1 MICVVIASLE
11 DGRGR
16 VERAEGVIVVGGD
29 PRSTVVLAE
38 RGVSGSHCRFSPMPE
53 LPGAYL
59 LEDLAST
66 YGTFVNSA
74 RVGRPVVVSG
84 RDVVSVGGSMLMLA
98 PPGQEQAAIAR
109 LSAMASPEPE
119 PAAAPARPAPGATPQ
134 LGAFNAAAP
143 WMQQFEH
150 FDALARGWQ
159 DSGRP
164 KGKLLR
170 GPIVRIAEQWL
181 AAGINQSPTPGALH
195 RDFVEQSRNGRLFR
209 LQMLVLFVV
218 LGVLLLGGGT
228 AAFVFRADLL
238 ELWNGSTVITDP
250 EAPIDP
256 EERLESKPVE
266 LAALVSAV
274 QTVAEPTR
282 RLLLESAVAEVAR
295 SQGRPLLSDAVWDLQ
310 RSAHGTLAEQRESIL
325 RGHTAPV
332 TDVEFSPD
340 GVRVASASEDGSA
353 RLWDFSAPSPGRVS
367 TLRGHIGAVNV
378 LAFSPDGTRLVTGG
392 DGGKVWLWDVAADE
406 PAASGV
412 LLRQHASR
420 VLSLA
425 WHPDGTRLAS
435 GDETG
440 VLVLWDVTAPQAPL
454 SKRTA
459 HDDAITNLV
468 FDGSDPPSL
477 FSGSEDR
484 VARQWSLR
492 DDGSLARARTLGEHL
507 GGVTALAVS
516 DDLRWVATAT
526 SAGEV
531 FLWPRGTRRSRGRK
545 KKAPGLLPEL
555 PLLGHT
561 GTVASVAFTPD
572 GHWLI
577 TAGGN
582 GLRMWDL
589 RAKDPGIA
597 SVVLPGHSGDVT
609 QMVLAAGNR
618 AVTGASDNTLRV
630 WDLEK
635 SQTVITSAVL
645 DGHLASVN
653 AVAVSGD
660 GLRIAS
666 GAEDNSVRVW
676 DAFGASAGRGGAI
689 LRVGATAVQ
698 DFGVS
703 NSDSVLGLSTAE
715 VKVWTLS
722 DRGRW
727 RMPVVLD
734 GAPGLLKAGAIDPEG
749 RFAAA
754 GSEAGPIYV
763 WSLSNPERAPT
774 VLKGHTG
781 PVNGLAYLPDSR
793 LVSISSDR
801 DVRLWDVR
809 SPEAAVPWT
818 GHSDEIVALAV
829 APAGDVIFTGGL
841 DGMLLRWDVADGT
854 STPMPG
860 HGGEILQLRVSP
872 DGSLVASGSAD
883 RKAHV
888 WDAATGKLLHE
899 MRGHNEKVDSVAFG
913 RSKTLATGGADNRV
927 LVWDLTS
934 EHPTEAPR
942 ALVGHEQSVT
952 ALVFSRDLEVLASG
966 SNDKSVRLWRL
977 DTGREILLPGHD
989 RVVTG
994 LKLTQDGAHL
1004 VSGGFDGTLRIWP
1017 LAHTSLI
1024 RTICDVVGQSL
1035 PEGDAAAALGVP
1047 VADPCG

>member
-11 DGRGR
+11 NGRGR
-16 VERAEGVIVVGGD
+16 VERAEGVIVVGRD
-29 PRSTVVLAE
+29 ARSTVVLDE
-38 RGVSGSHCRFSPMPE
+38 RGVSGSHCRLSPMPE

-66 YGTFVNSA
+66 YGTFVNNA

-98 PPGQEQAAIAR
+98 QPGQEQTAIAR
-109 LSAMASPEPE
+109 LSAMASPAAEPE
-119 PAAAPARPAPGATPQ
+119 AAPAPAAPGAAAQ
-134 LGAFNAAAP
+134 LGAFDAAAP

-150 FDALARGWQ
+150 FDGLARSWQ

-170 GPIVRIAEQWL
+170 GAIVRIAEQWL

-209 LQMLVLFVV
+209 LQMLVLFLV
-218 LGVLLLGGGT
+218 LGVIVIGGGV

-238 ELWNGSTVITDP
+238 ELWNGNAIDTDLDPPP
-250 EAPIDP
+250 EF
-256 EERLESKPVE
+256 EERPESKPVE
-266 LAALVSAV
+266 LAALIGVV
-274 QTVAEPTR
+274 QTEPTSTR
-282 RLLLESAVAEVAR
+282 RLLLESSVAEVAR
-295 SQGRPLLSDAVWDLQ
+295 SQGRPLLSDALWDLQ
-310 RSAHGTLAEQRESIL
+310 RSAHGTLAQERETVL

-340 GVRVASASEDGSA
+340 GVRVASASEDGST
-353 RLWDFSAPSPGRVS
+353 RIWDFSAPSPGRVS
-367 TLRGHIGAVNV
+367 TLRGHIGAVNT

-392 DGGKVWLWDVAADE
+392 DGGKVWLWDAAADE

-412 LLRQHASR
+412 LLRQHKGR

-425 WHPDGTRLAS
+425 WHPDGTRVAS
-435 GDETG
+435 SDETG
-440 VLVLWDVTAPQAPL
+440 ALVLWDTGAPQSPL
-454 SKRTA
+454 STRKA
-459 HDDAITNLV
+459 HDGAVRSLV
-468 FDGSDPPSL
+468 FDRSDPPALWSA
-477 FSGSEDR
+477 GEDQ
-484 VARQWSLR
+484 VARQWTLR
-492 DDGSLARARTLGEHL
+492 EDGSLARVRTLDEHL

-516 DDLRWVATAT
+516 NDLRWAATAT

-531 FLWPRGTRRSRGRK
+531 FLWPRGTRRKRGKKK
-545 KKAPGLLPEL
+545 KKAATLPPL
-555 PLLGHT
+555 PLVGHT
-561 GTVASVAFTPD
+561 GVVASLGFTPD

-577 TAGGN
+577 TAGGA

-589 RAKDPGIA
+589 RAKDPSIA

-618 AVTGASDNTLRV
+618 AVTGASDNTVRV

-635 SQTVITSAVL
+635 SRTVITSQVL
-645 DGHLASVN
+645 DGHAASVQ
-653 AVAVSGD
+653 AVAVSND
-660 GLRIAS
+660 GLRVAS
-666 GAEDNSVRVW
+666 GGADNTVRVW
-676 DAFGASAGRGGAI
+676 DAFGGSAGRGGAI

-703 NSDSVLGLSTAE
+703 NSDTVLGLSTAE
-715 VKVWTLS
+715 VKVWTLA
-722 DRGRW
+722 DRSRW
-727 RMPVVLD
+727 RMPVRLK
-734 GAPGLLKAGAIDPEG
+734 GASGLLKAGAIDPEG
-749 RFAAA
+749 KFVAA
-754 GSEAGPIYV
+754 GTETGPIHV
-763 WSLSNPERAPT
+763 WSLANPQRAPR
-774 VLKGHTG
+774 VLEGHTG
-781 PVNGLAYLPDSR
+781 PVNGLSYLPDGR

-801 DVRLWDVR
+801 TVRLWDIGA
-809 SPEAAVPWT
+809 PEAATIWA
-818 GHSDEIVALAV
+818 GHSDEVVVLAV
-829 APAGDVIFTGGL
+829 SPAGDVVFTGGL
-841 DGMLLRWDVADGT
+841 DGVLLRWNVGEGT
-854 STPMPG
+854 SIAMPG
-860 HGGEILQLRVSP
+860 HGGEILQVRVSP
-872 DGSLVASGSAD
+872 DGSRVATGSTD

-888 WDAATGKLLHE
+888 WDANTGKLLYE
-899 MRGHNEKVDSVAFG
+899 MRDHREEVRAVAFG
-913 RSKTLATGGADNRV
+913 RSKKLATGGADGRV
-927 LVWDLTS
+927 LLWDLTS
-934 EHPTEAPR
+934 EHPSESPR

-966 SNDKSVRLWRL
+966 GNDKTVRLWRA
-977 DTGREILLPGHD
+977 DTGRELLLPGHD

-1004 VSGGFDGTLRIWP
+1004 VSAGFDGTLRVWP

-1035 PEGDAAAALGVP
+1035 PEGEAAAALGVP
-1047 VADPCG
+1047 VKDPCL